1 MLIGLWTSLFDL
13 SAPPPMRLDE
23 TLMSKELHFD
33 VLVIGSGAAGLT
45 LALQLAQDARVAV
58 LSKGELTSGS
68 TYRAQGGIAAV
79 YDTLDSNQNHIEDT
93 LNAGAHL
100 SHTDAVDFTVSNGK
114 RSIDW
119 LIEQGVPFT
128 QNENGTSLH
137 LTQEGGHSH
146 RRVVHANDATGKAVS
161 KTLIQQARKH
171 SNITL
176 MPNAIA
182 IDLITRHKMRL
193 ADNRC
198 VGAYV
203 LDQASG
209 HVQTLLAPFVVLA
222 TGGASKAY
230 LYTSNPDGSSGDGIA
245 MAWRAGCRVANM
257 EFNQFHPTCLYHP
270 QAKSFLITEAVR
282 GEGGHLLLPDG
293 SRFMQR
299 YDERMELAPRDIVA
313 RAIDHEMKRLGC
325 DCVYLDISHKPAE
338 FVRSHFPTIYAKC
351 MKYGLDITREPI
363 PVVPA
368 AHYTCGGVIT
378 NHRGQ
383 TDIPGLYAI
392 GETAFT
398 GLHGANRLAS
408 NSLLECLV
416 YGMSAAE
423 DIRDKLDQHQELPP
437 APFWDESQVTD
448 SDEDVVIS
456 HNWDE
461 LRRFMWDYVGIVR
474 TKKRLQRALRRVT
487 LLQQEILEYY
497 SNYKVSKDLLELRN
511 LAVVAE
517 LTIRSAMLR
526 KESRGLHYTLN
537 YPEQLPDQR
546 DTLLTPVNFDWSRNE
561 ASAPATDV

>member
-1 MLIGLWTSLFDL
+1 
-13 SAPPPMRLDE
+13 
-23 TLMSKELHFD
+23 MSKQLHFD

-45 LALQLAQDARVAV
+45 LALKLASDARVAV
-58 LSKGELTSGS
+58 LSKGNLRSGS
-68 TYRAQGGIAAV
+68 TYQAQGGIAAV
-79 YDTLDSNQNHIEDT
+79 YDPQDSTQNHVQDT
-93 LNAGAHL
+93 LTAGAQL
-100 SHTDAVDFTVSNGK
+100 SHRNAVEFTVNNGK
-114 RSIDW
+114 ASIDW

-128 QNENGTSLH
+128 RDPANKTLH
-137 LTQEGGHSH
+137 LTKEGGHSH
-146 RRVVHANDATGKAVS
+146 RRVIHANDATGKAVS
-161 KTLIQQARKH
+161 ETLLQQATKN

-176 MPNAIA
+176 LPDSIA
-182 IDLITRHKMRL
+182 IDLITRHKLRL
-193 ADNRC
+193 ADNHC
-198 VGAYV
+198 IGAYV
-203 LDQASG
+203 LNQHSG

-245 MAWRAGCRVANM
+245 MAWRAGCRVANL

-270 QAKSFLITEAVR
+270 QAKSFLISEAVR

-293 SRFMQR
+293 SRFMHR
-299 YDERMELAPRDIVA
+299 YDERKELAPRDIVA

-325 DCVYLDISHKPAE
+325 DCLYLDISHKPAE

-351 MKYGLDITREPI
+351 MEYGIDITRDPI

-378 NHRGQ
+378 NNHGQ

-416 YGMSAAE
+416 YGASAAE
-423 DIRDKLDQHQELPP
+423 QIRSKLDQQSPLAT

-474 TKKRLQRALRRVT
+474 TKKRLQRALNRVT
-487 LLQQEILEYY
+487 LLQQEISDYY

-511 LAVVAE
+511 LTLVAE
-517 LTIRSAMLR
+517 LIIRSAMRR
-526 KESRGLHYTLN
+526 KESRGLHHTLN
-537 YPEQLPDQR
+537 YPQQLPEHR
-546 DTLLTPVNFDWSRNE
+546 DTILTPINFDWSKSE
-561 ASAPATDV
+561 LIAPASDV